1 LRSRNSGGSITNAV
15 GIRAGQP
22 IIDANSR
29 RPSIRGS
36 STSSTT
42 SAVTVPTRRIRSVC
56 CERAASGHAAAAPP
70 RSVMNARC
78 LMRRSGRRLRGEL
91 PMGAFRPVRIFFKP
105 FRQGLA
111 ENGYFEDKNVTLD
124 WRCAEGR
131 FDRLG
136 IWPQAAAGHQE
147 AAQRRPGPVATFQ
160 IDPREA
166 LAFQVRIEQS
176 LSRGQ
181 LRRQNRDLIGSDH
194 STLSGSRST
203 RNIVSSASWQLFTPA
218 STSFLSIELRS

>member
-1 LRSRNSGGSITNAV
+1 MASGLRSRNSGGSITNAV

-147 AAQRRPGPVATFQ
+147 AAQRGPARLQPF
-160 IDPREA
+160 
-166 LAFQVRIEQS
+166 
-176 LSRGQ
+176 
-181 LRRQNRDLIGSDH
+181 RDLIGSDH

>member
-1 LRSRNSGGSITNAV
+1 
-15 GIRAGQP
+15 
-22 IIDANSR
+22 
-29 RPSIRGS
+29 
-36 STSSTT
+36 
-42 SAVTVPTRRIRSVC
+42 
-56 CERAASGHAAAAPP
+56 
-70 RSVMNARC
+70 
-78 LMRRSGRRLRGEL
+78 
-91 PMGAFRPVRIFFKP
+91 MGAFRPVRIFFKQ
-105 FRQGLA
+105 FRKGLA

-181 LRRQNRDLIGSDH
+181 LRRQNRDLIVVRPLH
-194 STLSGSRST
+194 LVRVAEHPQHCIERQLATLYPGI
-203 RNIVSSASWQLFTPA
+203 NLIP
-218 STSFLSIELRS
+218 EH